1 MQKVQLLNKTDWYTM
16 SRKSQMVGSQTIEGA
31 ATAGSDVDW
40 LILVWSRHYAVMT
53 AEKAG
58 FQLSSNIHL
67 DIGPYRPSTWETKFH
82 PKFVS
87 LIDSNNTN
95 LIITS
100 SSKFYHKFAA
110 ANDLAVKLKLTDK
123 NDRIA
128 LFQYILYG
136 NLPEIGTQ

>member
-1 MQKVQLLNKTDWYTM
+1 M

-31 ATAGSDVDW
+31 ATSGSDVDW
-40 LILVWSRHYAVMT
+40 LILVWSKHYAVMT
-53 AEKAG
+53 AQNSG
-58 FQLSSNIHL
+58 FRLSSNIHL
-67 DIGPYRPSTWETKFH
+67 DLGPNRGSFWETKFH
-82 PKFVS
+82 PKFAS
-87 LIDSNNTN
+87 LIDSKNTN

-110 ANDLAVKLKLTDK
+110 ANDLAIKLKLTDK
-123 NDRIA
+123 KDRIA

>member
-1 MQKVQLLNKTDWYTM
+1 MQKVQLLNNEWYTM

-40 LILVWSRHYAVMT
+40 LILVWSKHYAVRN
-53 AEKAG
+53 AAKSG
-58 FQLSSNIHL
+58 FHLSSNIHL
-67 DIGPYRPSTWETKFH
+67 NLGPYTASMWETKFH

-87 LIDSNNTN
+87 LVDQDNTN

-100 SSKFYHKFAA
+100 SWKFYHKFAA

-123 NDRIA
+123 QDRIA

-136 NLPEIGTQ
+136 NLTA